1 MDFLDIFEYPALKRT
16 DSSSD
21 SFGLFISGSGRWRDP
36 VILFSTCEA
45 RSLNVSCE
53 YLSALSHTIKSNA
66 SEFSWNLSAF
76 SVTI

>member
-16 DSSSD
+16 DSSD
-21 SFGLFISGSGRWRDP
+21 LFDLFISGSVRWRDP
-36 VILFSTCEA
+36 VILFGTCEA

-53 YLSALSHTIKSNA
+53 YLSALSHTVKSNA
-66 SEFSWNLSAF
+66 SEFSWDLSAF